1 MTTVAAIV
9 AIVALLGT
17 SLTWTAE
24 RIDRLN
30 LRVERADASLDA
42 QLVRRSAAAD
52 SFAVHAA
59 EARLLPER
67 QLAELRAVSAEA
79 RAHADAGDRWAAE
92 NALTL
97 RILEAVLALQHARH
111 SSGAIAHSMS
121 DTAADS
127 GAESVTVIADLAAAS
142 QRVDLARSFYNQAVR
157 DAREH
162 RARVAPRLLH
172 LAGRAALPPFVD
184 MDDTTLPDP
193 AEQPAS
199 RPHLP

>member
-1 MTTVAAIV
+1 VTTVAAIV
-9 AIVALLGT
+9 AIVAVLAT
-17 SLTWTAE
+17 YLTWTAE

-52 SFAVHAA
+52 SFATHAA
-59 EARLLPER
+59 DARLLPER
-67 QLAELRAVSAEA
+67 QLADLRAVSAEA
-79 RAHADAGDRWAAE
+79 RAHAHAGDRWAAE

-97 RILEAVLALQHARH
+97 RVLEAVLALRQ
-111 SSGAIAHSMS
+111 GAGDGGMV
-121 DTAADS
+121 D
-127 GAESVTVIADLAAAS
+127 VIADLAAAS

-162 RARVAPRLLH
+162 RARWAPRLLH

-199 RPHLP
+199 HPHLP

>member
-17 SLTWTAE
+17 YLTWTAE

-52 SFAVHAA
+52 SFALHAA
-59 EARLLPER
+59 EAGLLQER
-67 QLAELRAVSAEA
+67 QLADLRAAASTA
-79 RAHADAGDRWAAE
+79 RSHGGDRWATE

-97 RILEAVLALQHARH
+97 RVIEAVL
-111 SSGAIAHSMS
+111 
-121 DTAADS
+121 
-127 GAESVTVIADLAAAS
+127 TVRQGGAAAS
-142 QRVDLARSFYNQAVR
+142 GRTVEVIAGLDSASERVDLARSFYNQAVR

-172 LAGRAALPPFVD
+172 LAGRAAWPQFVD